1 MAITIPYNF
10 EPRPYQRSLFQAL
23 DDGYKRLVAVWH
35 RRAGKDKSLMNLLV
49 REMFKRRGTYFYLFP
64 TYSQGRKII
73 WDGMDRTG
81 FPFLNHIPS
90 QFIESKN
97 STELKV
103 SLVNGSIFQIVGTDN
118 IDTIVGTN
126 PIGCVFSEYSIQDPR
141 GWEFIRPI
149 LRENGGWAAF
159 NYTPRGHNHGWK
171 LYQMALANKNWW
183 AEKLTVDDTKVLSK
197 ADIDEERSSG
207 MDEAMIEQEFYCSFE
222 AAIQGAYYAQQMT
235 KVRKDKRIC
244 SVPIQRG
251 VAVDTWWDLGM
262 DDSTAIWFTQ
272 DCGRELHIV
281 DYYECSGEGLP
292 HYAKI
297 LQEKNYLYGK
307 HMAPHDIRVRELG
320 TGKSRLEQA
329 DALGVRFLVA
339 PKLRVEDGIEAVRNL
354 LDICWFDEQSTTRG
368 VEALD
373 QYRKSYDERNKIFR
387 STPLHDW
394 TSHAADAFRVLATA
408 HNFGSRHRAIPKR
421 NARRMNAA
429 GWTS

>member
-1 MAITIPYNF
+1 MAVTIPFNF
-10 EPRPYQRSLFQAL
+10 EPRPYQEGIFKAL
-23 DDGYKRLVAVWH
+23 DDGYKRIVAVWH
-35 RRAGKDKSLMNLLV
+35 RRAGKDKCLMNLLV
-49 REMFKRRGTYFYLFP
+49 REMFKRRGTYYYLFP

-73 WDGMDRTG
+73 WDGMDRAG
-81 FPFLNHIPS
+81 FPFLGHIPP
-90 QFIESKN
+90 QFIETKN

-103 SLVNGSIFQIVGTDN
+103 VLSNGSIFQVVGTDN

-126 PIGCVFSEYSIQDPR
+126 PVGCVFSEYSLQDPR

-171 LYQMALANKNWW
+171 LYQMAKNHKKWW
-183 AEKLTVDDTKVLSK
+183 VEKLTIRDTGVLAK
-197 ADIDEERSSG
+197 EDVEEERSSG
-207 MDEAMIEQEFYCSFE
+207 MEESLIEQEFYCSFE
-222 AAIQGAYYAQQMT
+222 AAIQGAYYAAQMQ
-235 KVRKDKRIC
+235 KARKDGRIT
-244 SVPIQRG
+244 SVPLQRG

-262 DDSTAIWFTQ
+262 DDSTSIWFTQ

-307 HMAPHDIRVRELG
+307 HVAPHDIRVRELG

-329 DALGVRFLVA
+329 AALGVRFIVA

-354 LDICWFDEQSTTRG
+354 LDICWFDAKTTERG

-408 HNFGSRHRAIPKR
+408 HNFGSRRRAIPKR
-421 NARRMNAA
+421 GKRKSAG